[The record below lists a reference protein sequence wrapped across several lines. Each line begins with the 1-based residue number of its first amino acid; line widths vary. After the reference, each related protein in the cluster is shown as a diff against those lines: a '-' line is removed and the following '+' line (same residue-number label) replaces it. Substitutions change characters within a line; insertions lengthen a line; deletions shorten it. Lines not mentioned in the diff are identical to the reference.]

1 MKPIRRQLL
10 QVAALIGALAFTG
23 TAFLQSTWFFDKK
36 WKPDD
41 NVKVK

>member
-1 MKPIRRQLL
+1 MKPIRRQHL

-23 TAFLQSTWFFDKK
+23 TAFAQSTRVDKK

-41 NVKVK
+41 IVKVK